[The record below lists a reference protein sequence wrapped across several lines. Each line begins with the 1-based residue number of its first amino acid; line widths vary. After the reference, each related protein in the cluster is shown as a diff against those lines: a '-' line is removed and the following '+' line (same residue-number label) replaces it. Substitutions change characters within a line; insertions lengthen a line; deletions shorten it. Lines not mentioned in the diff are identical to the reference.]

1 MAAAA
6 MLASAALI
14 AAPATRA
21 GAHPVR
27 RARDVHRAPRRGGV
41 ADPRFTVP
49 NSALRRSVWCD
60 PSVTPSSGRE
70 AVLLVHGT
78 GGAPQGYWD
87 WNYELALPHAGFGVC
102 TVTVPGRET
111 GDVTY
116 SAQYVAYAARYAHR
130 RSGRKI
136 ALIGHS
142 QGGTLAVW
150 VAKFWPGVAAQADD
164 VISMSGDLN
173 GTELASIDCAVPL
186 CPAVSWQLR
195 TGSHFMHALQSA
207 PMPAGPTVTSIYS
220 DTDEVVW
227 PEPTASTLPGAANI
241 GLQTL
246 CPGRIVDHATMLA
259 DAVGYALV
267 LDALTHPG
275 PAVPG
280 RIANRPS
287 SCRNL
292 FMPYINPLKAV
303 RVIST
308 IEAFFLH
315 VLVTEPKLTDEPA
328 LPAYAAAYGD

>member
-1 MAAAA
+1 
-6 MLASAALI
+6 
-14 AAPATRA
+14 
-21 GAHPVR
+21 
-27 RARDVHRAPRRGGV
+27 
-41 ADPRFTVP
+41 
-49 NSALRRSVWCD
+49 
-60 PSVTPSSGRE
+60 
-70 AVLLVHGT
+70 
-78 GGAPQGYWD
+78 
-87 WNYELALPHAGFGVC
+87 
-102 TVTVPGRET
+102 
-111 GDVTY
+111 
-116 SAQYVAYAARYAHR
+116 
-130 RSGRKI
+130 
-136 ALIGHS
+136 
-142 QGGTLAVW
+142 
-150 VAKFWPGVAAQADD
+150 
-164 VISMSGDLN
+164 
-173 GTELASIDCAVPL
+173 
-186 CPAVSWQLR
+186 
-195 TGSHFMHALQSA
+195 
-207 PMPAGPTVTSIYS
+207 MPAGPTVTSIYS